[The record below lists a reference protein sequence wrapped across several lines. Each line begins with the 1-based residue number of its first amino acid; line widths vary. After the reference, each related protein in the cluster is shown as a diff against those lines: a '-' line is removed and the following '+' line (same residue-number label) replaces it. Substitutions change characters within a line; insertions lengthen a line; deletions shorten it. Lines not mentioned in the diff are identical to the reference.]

1 MPASTRRSSIAHEPT
16 RSPSGPLST
25 TDARTREAARE
36 NPQAGCGP
44 GGGTDGAPD
53 GTGRSTSGRAIVA
66 HDGCAP
72 ASVSPSAPAP
82 NLPNTFTSGVA
93 TAHGLP
99 PNRHACCPHHGAGAA
114 RVTQII
120 IIIRKKILLPI
131 KNEWEL
137 DSRNQLAEI
146 SSKMQY
152 FFCQHLTP
160 RTILSIGEITKNFT
174 RSHSMHIHTSDACTP
189 IVAAR
194 SRLHHA
200 QQPRTARPLPDSIAA
215 PCCQ

>member
-1 MPASTRRSSIAHEPT
+1 MLFRRTPTDSQPPRHPRTLNLPRLASRNMPASTRRSSIAHEPT

-120 IIIRKKILLPI
+120 IIRRK
-131 KNEWEL
+131 N
-137 DSRNQLAEI
+137 
-146 SSKMQY
+146 
-152 FFCQHLTP
+152 
-160 RTILSIGEITKNFT
+160 
-174 RSHSMHIHTSDACTP
+174 TSAY
-189 IVAAR
+189 
-194 SRLHHA
+194 
-200 QQPRTARPLPDSIAA
+200 QK
-215 PCCQ
+215 